1 MMISSSALTALGTRP
16 LSPVQWN
23 QAGCH
28 FFYVRACA
36 DVSPFDDG
44 MIRKALL
51 RGSLVCEKVDELGR
65 AINRQLWAIGYVATV
80 RSDPVDRTVVVEVS
94 KPR

>member
-1 MMISSSALTALGTRP
+1 MMISSSALTALGTRR
-16 LSPVQWN
+16 LSPVQWG

-44 MIRKALL
+44 MIRRALL
-51 RGSLVCEKVDELGR
+51 RGSLVCEEVDGLSR

-94 KPR
+94 KFR

>member
-1 MMISSSALTALGTRP
+1 MMIRSSALTALGTRG

-23 QAGCH
+23 RSGCH
-28 FFYVRACA
+28 VFYVRACA

-44 MIRKALL
+44 MIRGALL
-51 RGSLVCEKVDELGR
+51 RGSLVCKKLDELSR
-65 AINRQLWAIGYVATV
+65 AINRELWAIGYVARV
-80 RSDPVDRTVVVEVS
+80 RSDPVDRSVVVEVS

>member
-1 MMISSSALTALGTRP
+1 MIRSSALTALGTRR

-23 QAGCH
+23 RAGCQL
-28 FFYVRACA
+28 FYVRACA

-44 MIRKALL
+44 MIRRALL
-51 RGSLVCEKVDELGR
+51 RGSVVCEKVDELSP
-65 AINRQLWAIGYVATV
+65 AINRQLWAIGYVARV
-80 RSDPVDRTVVVEVS
+80 RFDQVDRTVEIEVS